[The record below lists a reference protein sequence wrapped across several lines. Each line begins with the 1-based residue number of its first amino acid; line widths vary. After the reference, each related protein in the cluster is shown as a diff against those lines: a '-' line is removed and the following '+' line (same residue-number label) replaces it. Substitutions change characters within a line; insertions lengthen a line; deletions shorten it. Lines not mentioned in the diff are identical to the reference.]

1 MFDFWQF
8 GLDIHQVM
16 TARIFDMMTGE
27 MSAGEARRMF
37 SEKQTAYSHAQLS
50 GAQALLTG
58 RAAEAGID
66 MFDVYRRAV
75 RDNCSRLAKAR

>member
-27 MSAGEARRMF
+27 LTAGEARRMIA
-37 SEKQTAYSHAQLS
+37 EKQTAYSHAQIS
-50 GAQALLTG
+50 GTRALLTG
-58 RAAEAGID
+58 GPVEAGLE
-66 MFDVYRRAV
+66 MFGVYRRAV
-75 RDNCSRLAKAR
+75 RANCNRLAKAR